1 MVDQTLILRK
11 LAELESY
18 ITQISEFKSLT
29 VRKYQTDWKTQRIV
43 DRTLHLMVEICIDIA
58 GHIISDQKFRIPDSF
73 ADGFRILH
81 ENGIISDGLIAS
93 IVKMAKF
100 RNILV
105 HQYEKVDPQIV
116 MGILRKNVGDFQ
128 MFSNE
133 IVIYLKQIEN
143 KLPNL
148 S

>member
-11 LAELESY
+11 LAEIDAY
-18 ITQISEFKSLT
+18 IAQISEFKSLT
-29 VRKYQTDWKTQRIV
+29 VQEYQNDWKTQRII

-58 GHIISDQKFRIPDSF
+58 GHIISDKKFRIPDSY

-81 ENGIISDGLIAS
+81 ENSIISDELIGPMEK
-93 IVKMAKF
+93 VAKF
-100 RNILV
+100 RNIIV

-116 MGILRKNVGDFQ
+116 IGILRKNIGDLQ
-128 MFSNE
+128 KFSNE
-133 IVIYLKQIEN
+133 IVKYLKRSEKNQSDN
-143 KLPNL
+143 